1 MAEAGRQAGRVARK
15 ERGRMDDGREGE
27 GGRGGGMEM
36 ERWRGREGGREGGT
50 RWREEAMM

>member
-15 ERGRMDDGREGE
+15 ERGRMDDVRE

-36 ERWRGREGGREGGT
+36 ERWRGREGGREGRDGV
-50 RWREEAMM
+50 RKR